1 MKLSDEQ
8 EELVR
13 NCVEEQELKLKTLS
27 DDLVDHLCCVI
38 ESRLGK
44 EKSFDQLLRDAMI
57 ELAPNGLI
65 DLERKT
71 FFLLNFKRI
80 LIMKK
85 VTYLI
90 GFIGAMALATGF
102 LAKSLH
108 WPGASQLLTIGVSA
122 ILVFVPLLVFDNY
135 KVLVA
140 QNMSERIKNIS
151 AVAAIL
157 FWVLGLL
164 LKFLHWPGAAELL
177 TLSIVVLVVG
187 FIPFLFFTMYK
198 SSVS

>member
-27 DDLVDHLCCVI
+27 DDLADHLCCVI
-38 ESRLGK
+38 ESGLGK
-44 EKSFDQLLRDAMI
+44 EKSFDQLLDDAMA
-57 ELAPNGLI
+57 ELAPNGLL

-71 FFLLNFKRI
+71 FFLLNYKRI

-90 GFIGAMALATGF
+90 GFLGAIALSIGF
-102 LAKSLH
+102 LAKTLH
-108 WPGASQLLTIGVSA
+108 WPGANELFTIGIPA
-122 ILVFVPLLVFDNY
+122 LLVFVPLLAFDKY
-135 KVLVA
+135 KVAMA
-140 QNMSERIKNIS
+140 QNMSERIKIIS
-151 AVAAIL
+151 AVAAIIFFLIGSL
-157 FWVLGLL
+157 F
-164 LKFLHWPGAAELL
+164 KFLHLPGAGALL

-187 FIPFLFFTMYK
+187 FIPFLFFSMYK
-198 SSVS
+198 KSVS